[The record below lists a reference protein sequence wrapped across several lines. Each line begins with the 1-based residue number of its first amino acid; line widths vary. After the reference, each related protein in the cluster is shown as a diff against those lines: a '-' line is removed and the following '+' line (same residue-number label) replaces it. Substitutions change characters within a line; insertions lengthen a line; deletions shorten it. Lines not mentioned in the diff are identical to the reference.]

1 LTGNEGTDYM
11 ARHNPESEDD
21 FIRMQQEAIRRV
33 REMQRRARATLENAG
48 MHIENKDDP
57 FPPPQAYP
65 GYAREPE
72 TPHMPPVA
80 PAPPQSADNP
90 PAALAEQKKPEPV
103 QKPASSVPRK
113 SGINFSLD
121 HDQLLL
127 LAIILMLIQDSGDK
141 WLLLSLAYVL
151 I

>member
-1 LTGNEGTDYM
+1 MKGLIYV
-11 ARHNPESEDD
+11 ARHTPESEDD

-48 MHIENKDDP
+48 MHIENRDDP
-57 FPPPQAYP
+57 FPPPQVYP
-65 GYAREPE
+65 GHSREPE
-72 TPHMPPVA
+72 APHMPPVA

-90 PAALAEQKKPEPV
+90 PAALAEQKKSEPV
-103 QKPASSVPRK
+103 QKPANSVPRGK
-113 SGINFSLD
+113 GGINFSLD